1 MIGQF
6 QLKKDRR
13 LSLKSRHENDN
24 DHNND
29 PQSHLVGEVDSLD
42 RMRPGS
48 FATYET
54 QRPVRVS
61 RNII

>member
-13 LSLKSRHENDN
+13 LSLKSGGDAD
-24 DHNND
+24 DHYND

-61 RNII
+61 RN

>member
-1 MIGQF
+1 M
-6 QLKKDRR
+6 
-13 LSLKSRHENDN
+13 KSGSD
-24 DHNND
+24 DD
-29 PQSHLVGEVDSLD
+29 KSLVGEVESLD

-61 RNII
+61 LDII

>member
-13 LSLKSRHENDN
+13 LSLKGGND
-24 DHNND
+24 DKD

-61 RNII
+61 RN